1 VSYAVRTGDNPGWHW
16 AAGHTSIRSMKIST
30 TLGFDGDPVR
40 FARKARDLESAGVDL
55 VWGGEIYGFDLV
67 SSLAYLAGQ
76 TTSLELMTGILP
88 IYSRTPALIAQT
100 AATIDALSGGRFH
113 LGLGSSGPQV
123 IEGWHGVAFDRPL
136 LRTREII
143 EICRKVW
150 SREPLTYEGSAYT
163 LPLPVDKGTGLG
175 KPLKLMAKPVRQDIP
190 VWIAAIGPK
199 NVELAAE
206 VAEGWQ
212 PIHFIPDRF
221 QQVWG
226 DALKAGAAKRSSDL
240 GPLQIMAGGIVA
252 LGSGREVKEAREVTR
267 STVGFYV
274 GGMGAR
280 EKNFYN
286 ELFQRYGWVDEA
298 REIQD
303 LFLSGRREEAIAK
316 VPDEYVD
323 LATLAGDPGYV
334 RDRIGVFKDIGVT
347 YLNINVMGEDPLK
360 IYEQVKAWAE

>member
-1 VSYAVRTGDNPGWHW
+1 
-16 AAGHTSIRSMKIST
+16 MKVST
-30 TLGFDGDPVR
+30 TLGFDGDPAR
-40 FARKARDLESAGVDL
+40 YARKARDLEAAGVDL
-55 VWGGEIYGFDLV
+55 VWSGEIYGFDLV

-143 EICRKVW
+143 DICRKVW
-150 SREPLTYEGSAYT
+150 SRDPLTYDGDAYQ
-163 LPLPVDKGTGLG
+163 LPLPADQGTGLG

-212 PIHFIPDRF
+212 PIHFVPDRF
-221 QQVWG
+221 EQVWG
-226 DALKAGAAKRSSDL
+226 AALKAGKAKRSSEL
-240 GPLQIMAGGIVA
+240 GPLQIMAGGTVA
-252 LGSGREVKEAREVTR
+252 LGTGPEVREAREATR
-267 STVGFYV
+267 AGVGFYV

-298 REIQD
+298 KEIQD
-303 LFLSGRREEAIAK
+303 LFLSGHREEAIAK

-334 RDRIGVFKDIGVT
+334 RDRIGVYKDIGVT
-347 YLNINVMGEDPLK
+347 YLNINVMGEEPLK
-360 IYEQVKAWAE
+360 IFEQVKAWAE

>member
-1 VSYAVRTGDNPGWHW
+1 
-16 AAGHTSIRSMKIST
+16 MKIST
-30 TLGFDGDPVR
+30 TLGFDGDPVS
-40 FARKARDLESAGVDL
+40 FARKAKELESAGVDL
-55 VWGGEIYGFDLV
+55 VWSGEIYGFDLT
-67 SSLAYLAGQ
+67 SALAFLAGQ
-76 TTSLELMTGILP
+76 TTTLELMTGIIP

-136 LRTREII
+136 QRTREVI

-150 SREPLTYEGSAYT
+150 SRQPLVYDGKIIK
-163 LPLPVDKGTGLG
+163 LPLPPDQGTGLG
-175 KPLKLMAKPVRQDIP
+175 KPLKLMVKPLRQDIP

-206 VAEGWQ
+206 VAHGWQ
-212 PIHFIPDRF
+212 PIHFVPDRF

-226 DALKAGAAKRSSDL
+226 EALKDGTAKRSADL
-240 GPLQIMAGGIVA
+240 PPLQIMAGGTVA
-252 LGSGREVKEAREVTR
+252 LGHGKEVTEARESTR
-267 STVGFYV
+267 AHVGFYV

-280 EKNFYN
+280 DKNFYN

-298 REIQD
+298 KEIQD
-303 LFLSGRREEAIAK
+303 LFLSGKREEAIAK

-323 LATLAGDPGYV
+323 LATLAGDPGFV
-334 RDRIGVFKDIGVT
+334 RERIAVYKEVGVS
-347 YLNINVMGEDPLK
+347 YLNINVVGEDPLR
-360 IYEQVKAWAE
+360 IFEQVKSWAE

>member
-1 VSYAVRTGDNPGWHW
+1 
-16 AAGHTSIRSMKIST
+16 MKIST
-30 TLGFDGDPVR
+30 TLGFDGDPVS
-40 FARKARDLESAGVDL
+40 FARKAKELESAGVDL
-55 VWGGEIYGFDLV
+55 VWSGEIYGFDLT
-67 SSLAYLAGQ
+67 SALAFLAGQ
-76 TTSLELMTGILP
+76 TTTLELMTGIIP

-136 LRTREII
+136 QRTREVI

-150 SREPLTYEGSAYT
+150 SRQPLVYDGKIIK
-163 LPLPVDKGTGLG
+163 LPLPPDQGTGLG
-175 KPLKLMAKPVRQDIP
+175 KPLKLMVKPLRQDIP

-206 VAEGWQ
+206 VAHGWQ
-212 PIHFIPDRF
+212 PIHFVPDRF

-226 DALKAGAAKRSSDL
+226 EALKDGTAKRSADL
-240 GPLQIMAGGIVA
+240 PPLQIMAGGTVA
-252 LGSGREVKEAREVTR
+252 LGHGKEVTEARESTR
-267 STVGFYV
+267 AHVGFYV

-280 EKNFYN
+280 DKNFYN

-298 REIQD
+298 KEIQD
-303 LFLSGRREEAIAK
+303 LFLSGKREEAIAK

-323 LATLAGDPGYV
+323 LATLAGDPGFV
-334 RDRIGVFKDIGVT
+334 RERIAVYKEVGVS
-347 YLNINVMGEDPLK
+347 YLNINVVGEDPLK
-360 IYEQVKAWAE
+360 IFEQVKSWAE

>member
-1 VSYAVRTGDNPGWHW
+1 
-16 AAGHTSIRSMKIST
+16 MKIST

-40 FARKARDLESAGVDL
+40 YARKARDLEAAGVDL
-55 VWGGEIYGFDLV
+55 VWSGEIYGFDLV

-113 LGLGSSGPQV
+113 LGLGTSGPQV
-123 IEGWHGVAFDRPL
+123 IEGWHGVPFDRPL
-136 LRTREII
+136 LRTREVI

-150 SREPLTYEGSAYT
+150 TREPLTFDGRAYD
-163 LPLPVDKGTGLG
+163 LPLPANEGTGLG
-175 KPLKLMAKPVRQDIP
+175 KPLKLMAKPVRADIP

-206 VAEGWQ
+206 LAQGWQ
-212 PIHFIPDRF
+212 PIHFVPDRF

-226 DALKAGAAKRSSDL
+226 DSLKAGTAKRSSDL
-240 GPLQIMAGGIVA
+240 GPLQIMAGGNVA
-252 LGSGREVKEAREVTR
+252 LGAGPAVREAREATR
-267 STVGFYV
+267 ATIGFYV

-303 LFLSGRREEAIAK
+303 LFLSGHRDEAIAK

-334 RDRIGVFKDIGVT
+334 HDRLNVYKDIGVT
-347 YLNINVMGEDPLK
+347 YLNINVVGEEPLK
-360 IYEQVKAWAE
+360 TYEQIKAWAE

>member
-1 VSYAVRTGDNPGWHW
+1 
-16 AAGHTSIRSMKIST
+16 MKIST

-40 FARKARDLESAGVDL
+40 YARKARDLESAGVDL
-55 VWGGEIYGFDLV
+55 VWSGEIYGFDLV

-76 TTSLELMTGILP
+76 TTTLELMTGIIP
-88 IYSRTPALIAQT
+88 VYSRTPALIAQT

-123 IEGWHGVAFDRPL
+123 IEGWHGVPFDRPL
-136 LRTREII
+136 QRTREVI
-143 EICRKVW
+143 EVCRKVW
-150 SREPLTYEGSAYT
+150 ARQPLTYEGKTIT
-163 LPLPVDKGTGLG
+163 LPLPAGQGTGLG
-175 KPLKLMAKPVRQDIP
+175 KPLKLMAKPVREHIP

-206 VAEGWQ
+206 VAYGWQ
-212 PIHFIPDRF
+212 PIHFVPDRF

-226 DALKAGAAKRSSDL
+226 DALRAGAAKRPAEL
-240 GPLQIMAGGIVA
+240 GPLQIMAGGTVA
-252 LGSGREVKEAREVTR
+252 LGSGPEVREAREATR
-267 STVGFYV
+267 ANVGFYV

-286 ELFQRYGWVDEA
+286 ELFHRYGWADEA

-303 LFLSGRREEAIAK
+303 LFLSGRRDEAIAK

-323 LATLAGDPGYV
+323 LATLCGDPGYV
-334 RDRIGVFKDIGVT
+334 RERIGVYKEVGVT
-347 YLNINVMGEDPLK
+347 YLNITVVGDEPLK
-360 IYEQVKAWAE
+360 IFEQVKSWAE

>member
-1 VSYAVRTGDNPGWHW
+1 
-16 AAGHTSIRSMKIST
+16 MKIST
-30 TLGFDGDPVR
+30 TLGFDGDPAR
-40 FARKARDLESAGVDL
+40 YSRKAKDLESAGVDL
-55 VWGGEIYGFDLV
+55 VWSGEIYGFDLV

-76 TTSLELMTGILP
+76 TTTLELMTGIIP

-123 IEGWHGVAFDRPL
+123 IEGWHGVPFDRPL
-136 LRTREII
+136 QRTREVIDV
-143 EICRKVW
+143 CRKVW
-150 SREPLTYEGSAYT
+150 TRQPLTYDGAT
-163 LPLPVDKGTGLG
+163 IKLPLPAGQGTGLG
-175 KPLKLMAKPVRQDIP
+175 KPLKFMNTPVRADIP

-206 VAEGWQ
+206 VAQGWQ
-212 PIHFIPDRF
+212 PIHFVPDRF

-226 DALKAGAAKRSSDL
+226 DSLKAGEAKRDAAL
-240 GPLQIMAGGIVA
+240 GPLQIMAGGTVA
-252 LGSGREVKEAREVTR
+252 LGSGPEVREAREATR
-267 STVGFYV
+267 ATVGFYV

-286 ELFQRYGWVDEA
+286 DLFQRYGWVDEA

-303 LFLSGRREEAIAK
+303 LFLSGRRDEAIAK

-323 LATLAGDPGYV
+323 LATLCGDPGYV
-334 RDRIGVFKDIGVT
+334 RERIGVYKEVGVT
-347 YLNINVMGEDPLK
+347 YLNITVVGQEPLK
-360 IYEQVKAWAE
+360 IFEQVKAWAE